1 MLQPKLTLLS
11 FLLLL
16 IGYVQAQE
24 LSLQGFLSDAENQSP
39 LPGASI
45 RLIHLPDSVS
55 KITATNETGRFIF
68 SGLVPGNYLLRISYV
83 GYEPLEKLVALVEN
97 TRLESL
103 ELTPSEAY
111 LSDVE
116 VKGKLTRAEQKG
128 DTTEF
133 IARAYQTQPDA
144 SAEDLIRKMP
154 GVVVE
159 NGQVQAQGEDVR
171 QVLVDGERFFGNDP
185 MAALRNLPAEVI
197 DKIQVFDQQSDQAQ
211 FTGFDDG
218 QRTKTI
224 NIITRSDKRNGE
236 FGKAYAGYGLENRY
250 HAGGN
255 LNLFN
260 GDQRFSLITQSNNIN
275 IQNFSSE
282 DLLGALG
289 GGSAGG
295 RRGGLSGGR
304 SDGRRSG
311 RPGRGSGGASASDF
325 QVGQQEGINLT
336 HAAGFN
342 YNDQIGEKL
351 KLNASYFFNNSQN
364 TADQQARR
372 ETFLAADSSLF
383 YDEDQDSRV
392 TNTNHRLNFRLEY
405 ELDPNTSI
413 ILQPGLSWQGNDGLQ
428 NTVATTFAESE
439 NQLSSSSNQLETS
452 FGALNFSNNLLL
464 RRRMAKR
471 GRTLSIR
478 VNTQMNQQEGDKQLF
493 GTNTS
498 GAGEQ
503 RTEILDQQA
512 FLQNRQQSVSA
523 NLMYTEPL
531 GDALIWQINLASDYR
546 KSEADRSTYNFDEG
560 LSAYTSIDSALSNE
574 FISKYQSHAAGTGL
588 RYRVGKVNLMA
599 RVEYEV
605 ASLKNQEY
613 FPTDLQTS
621 RIFHN
626 LLPSAMLQYRMERG
640 KNLRLFYRTSTQA
653 PDVSDL
659 QGVIDNSNPLQLQLG
674 NPDLQQSYQHSL
686 FARYGATNADQGTV
700 FFWLLGGT
708 YANNYIGNQTLAVS
722 QDSLIMGNILL
733 PAGGQLVQRL
743 NFDQQWTLRSFVS
756 YGLPIEKLKSN
767 LNLNVSVNY
776 SKTPSLVNGQQNH
789 SDNLST
795 GVGVV
800 LSSNISPMLDFTVST
815 RPSFNLLRNSIR
827 QDLNSNFFSQRSEL
841 RLHARTQGG
850 LFAETE
856 MQHQWNAGLADAYNL
871 DFWLVNISV
880 GQKLFRN
887 QLGEIKLTVFDLLR
901 QNNSISRTVGE
912 NFVEDMQTQILQRYA
927 MLTFTYQFRN
937 FRL

>member
-1 MLQPKLTLLS
+1 MLQPKLRLLS

-16 IGYVQAQE
+16 ISYAQAQE
-24 LSLQGFLSDAENQSP
+24 LSLEGFLSDAENHSP

-45 RLIHLPDSVS
+45 RLIHLPDSTTL
-55 KITATNETGRFIF
+55 ITATNEAGRFMF
-68 SGLVPGNYLLRISYV
+68 SGLVPGNYQLRISYV
-83 GYEPLEKLVALVEN
+83 GYEPLEKSVALREK
-97 TRLESL
+97 TRLEPL
-103 ELTPSEAY
+103 KLTPSEAY

-133 IARAYQTQPDA
+133 NARAFQTQPDA
-144 SAEDLIRKMP
+144 NAEDLIRKMP

-197 DKIQVFDQQSDQAQ
+197 DKIQVFDQQSDQSQ

-224 NIITRSDKRNGE
+224 NIVTRSDKRNGE

-295 RRGGLSGGR
+295 RGGGLSGARAG
-304 SDGRRSG
+304 GRRSG
-311 RPGRGSGGASASDF
+311 GPGRGGANASDF
-325 QVGQQEGINLT
+325 QVGQQQGINLT

-342 YNDQIGEKL
+342 FNDQIGEKL

-383 YDEDQDSRV
+383 YDEDRDSRV

-428 NTVATTFAESE
+428 STVATTFAESE
-439 NQLSSSSNQLETS
+439 NQLSSSNNLLETS

-471 GRTLSIR
+471 GRTLSVR

-498 GAGEQ
+498 GAREQ

-512 FLQNRQQSVSA
+512 FLLNQQQSVSA

-531 GDALIWQINLASDYR
+531 SNAWVWQINLASDYEKR
-546 KSEADRSTYNFDEG
+546 KAERSTFNFDEG

-599 RVEYEV
+599 RVEYQV
-605 ASLKNQEY
+605 ASLQNQEY
-613 FPTDLQTS
+613 FPEDLQTS
-621 RIFHN
+621 RTFYN

-640 KNLRLFYRTSTQA
+640 GNLRLFYRTSTQA
-653 PDVSDL
+653 PDVNDL

-674 NPDLQQSYQHSL
+674 NPDLQQSYQHNL
-686 FARYGATNADQGTV
+686 FARYGTTNADQGTV

-708 YANNYIGNQTLAVS
+708 YTNNYIGNQTLAVS
-722 QDSLIMGNILL
+722 QDSLIMGSILL
-733 PAGGQLVQRL
+733 PMGGQLVQRL

-756 YGLPIEKLKSN
+756 YGLPLEKLKSN
-767 LNLNVSVNY
+767 LNLNLSVNY
-776 SKTPSLVNGQQNH
+776 SNTPSLVNGQQNR

-795 GVGVV
+795 GLGVV

-850 LFAETE
+850 LLAETE

-912 NFVEDMQTQILQRYA
+912 NFVEDVQTQILQRYA